1 MITLQL
7 DIAQTVGIAAV
18 LLVVGDFIKK
28 HVSVLE
34 RYFIPGPI
42 IGGVLFSL
50 IALVGH
56 ETNSFT
62 FVFYDNMRA
71 FLLLVFFTTIGFSA
85 SFELL
90 KKGGIGVA
98 LFLAA
103 AVGLVVI
110 QNTLGAALASVL
122 GGQSADWL
130 GGRLDCADRRAWHL
144 SGVWPAA
151 RTSRRGRRVAGG
163 DCGGHVWLG
172 GGLLDWRPGRHAVDA
187 AQRPQRPGAAG
198 AGAVQ

>member
-71 FLLLVFFTTIGFSA
+71 FCCWCFSPPSA
-85 SFELL
+85 SPP
-90 KKGGIGVA
+90 A
-98 LFLAA
+98 L
-103 AVGLVVI
+103 
-110 QNTLGAALASVL
+110 S
-122 GGQSADWL
+122 
-130 GGRLDCADRRAWHL
+130 C
-144 SGVWPAA
+144 
-151 RTSRRGRRVAGG
+151 
-163 DCGGHVWLG
+163 
-172 GGLLDWRPGRHAVDA
+172 
-187 AQRPQRPGAAG
+187 
-198 AGAVQ
+198 